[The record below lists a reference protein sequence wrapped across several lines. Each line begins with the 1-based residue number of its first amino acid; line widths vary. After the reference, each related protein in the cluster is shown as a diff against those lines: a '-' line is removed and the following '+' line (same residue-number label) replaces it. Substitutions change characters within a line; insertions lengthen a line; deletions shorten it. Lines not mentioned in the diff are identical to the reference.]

1 MKSELKSSVNMN
13 LKDGQTAN
21 LTKVLYVPKAV
32 KNILSIS
39 RLISKGITMGATQ
52 DRIIIKKNGV
62 SMILDARKG
71 KKNHDVLLEGE
82 EVCHRR
88 KICTNQSARTEKSQQ

>member
-52 DRIIIKKNGV
+52 DRMIIKKNGV

-71 KKNHDVLLEGE
+71 KK
-82 EVCHRR
+82 
-88 KICTNQSARTEKSQQ
+88 KS